1 MKIRTKVITLFSAI
15 SVIYIVSFALYV
27 SYFTK
32 DSLQTK
38 FYHRLEENATIVGN
52 HIVQNDAYNNKVY
65 YEVTRKYLRQLA
77 EGKDYLLRIVK
88 GHTDLRYK
96 PDLPLPDSFYE
107 EAIIKGKAQFLHQK
121 TSYVGM
127 YFIDSLH
134 QENLLVISE
143 GIDEYGHDEQRM
155 LDHTLLTG
163 GLFAIIL
170 VSLLSFYFANRLLA
184 PIKAINKEL
193 TQVDIS
199 HLDKRVKNTFS
210 EDEDEIGVLIANFN
224 AMMRRLD
231 ISVKSQQSFIGN
243 ASHSLRTPLT
253 IIGGEAELALQLLD
267 KNHEA
272 YYSVDAIVKHATK
285 MNLIINNLLLLS
297 RSGFDGKIENKQLV
311 RIDEL
316 LYDVQKSEKSMN
328 PDCEIFLDFSHIPED
343 SSEMNIFVNLDLFY
357 IAFSNIVSNACKY
370 GNNKTVTI
378 SLVCHLNLVVVK
390 ISDHGIGIPL
400 NDQPH
405 IFDSFYRASNVG
417 AIYGNGLGLVLAKH
431 IFELHQSIL
440 SVSSIENKGTSVS
453 VYIPK

>member
-1 MKIRTKVITLFSAI
+1 MKIRTKVIVLFSAI
-15 SVIYIVSFALYV
+15 SIAYIVSFALYV

-65 YEVTRKYLRQLA
+65 YEVTRKYLRQLS

-96 PDLPLPDSFYE
+96 PDLPLPQAFYE
-107 EAIIKGKAQFLHQK
+107 EAIVNGKAQFLHKK
-121 TSYVGM
+121 TSYVAL
-127 YFIDSLH
+127 FFVDSLH
-134 QENLLVISE
+134 KENLLVISA
-143 GIDEYGHDEQRM
+143 GVDEYGHEEQQI
-155 LDHTLLTG
+155 LDHTLISG
-163 GLFAIIL
+163 GLLAIIL
-170 VSLLSFYFANRLLA
+170 VVLLSFYFANRLLA
-184 PIKAINKEL
+184 PIKAINTEL

-199 HLDKRVKNTFS
+199 NLNKRVKNKYS
-210 EDEDEIGVLIANFN
+210 NEDDEIGILISNFN
-224 AMMRRLD
+224 AMMKRLD

-253 IIGGEAELALQLLD
+253 IIGGEAELALHHLD

-272 YYSVDAIVKHATK
+272 YYSVEAIAKHASK

-297 RSGFDGKIENKQLV
+297 RTGFEGKIENKQWI

-316 LYDVQKSEKSMN
+316 LYDVQKSEKIMN

-343 SSEMNIFVNLDLFY
+343 SSEMNIFVNPDLFY

-370 GNNKTVTI
+370 GDKKMVTI

-400 NDQPH
+400 HDQPH

-431 IFELHQSIL
+431 IFELHHAIL

>member
-1 MKIRTKVITLFSAI
+1 MKIRTKVIVLFSAI
-15 SVIYIVSFALYV
+15 SIAYIVSFALYV

-52 HIVQNDAYNNKVY
+52 HIIQNDAYNNKVY
-65 YEVTRKYLRQLA
+65 YEVTRKYLRQLS

-88 GHTDLRYK
+88 
-96 PDLPLPDSFYE
+96 PDLPLPDAFYE
-107 EAIIKGKAQFLHQK
+107 EAIVKGKAQFLHHK
-121 TSYVGM
+121 TSYVAL
-127 YFIDSLH
+127 FFVDSLH
-134 QENLLVISE
+134 KENLLVISA
-143 GIDEYGHDEQRM
+143 GVDEYGHDEQQI
-155 LDHTLLTG
+155 LDHTLISG
-163 GLFAIIL
+163 GSLAIIL
-170 VSLLSFYFANRLLA
+170 VVLLSFYFANRLLA

-199 HLDKRVKNTFS
+199 NLNKRVKNNYS
-210 EDEDEIGVLIANFN
+210 NDDDEIGILISNFN
-224 AMMRRLD
+224 AMMKRLD

-253 IIGGEAELALQLLD
+253 IIGGEAELALHHLD

-272 YYSVDAIVKHATK
+272 YYSVEAIAKHASK

-297 RSGFDGKIENKQLV
+297 RTGFEGKIESKQWI

-343 SSEMNIFVNLDLFY
+343 SSEMNIFVNPDLFY

-370 GNNKTVTI
+370 GDKKMVTI
-378 SLVCHLNLVVVK
+378 SLVCHENLVVVK

-400 NDQPH
+400 HDQPH

-431 IFELHQSIL
+431 IFELHHAIL

>member
-1 MKIRTKVITLFSAI
+1 MKIRTKVIVLFSAI
-15 SVIYIVSFALYV
+15 SIAYIVSFALYV

-52 HIVQNDAYNNKVY
+52 HIIQNDAYNNKVY
-65 YEVTRKYLRQLA
+65 YEVTRKYLRQLS

-96 PDLPLPDSFYE
+96 PDLPLPDAFYE
-107 EAIIKGKAQFLHQK
+107 EAIVKGKAQFLHHK
-121 TSYVGM
+121 TSYVAL
-127 YFIDSLH
+127 FFVDSLH
-134 QENLLVISE
+134 KENLLVISV
-143 GIDEYGHDEQRM
+143 GVDEYGHDEQQI
-155 LDHTLLTG
+155 LDHTLISG
-163 GLFAIIL
+163 GSLAIIL
-170 VSLLSFYFANRLLA
+170 VVLLSFYFANRLLA

-199 HLDKRVKNTFS
+199 NLNKRVKNNYS
-210 EDEDEIGVLIANFN
+210 NDDDEIGILISNFN
-224 AMMRRLD
+224 AMMKRLD

-253 IIGGEAELALQLLD
+253 IIGGEAELALHHLD

-272 YYSVDAIVKHATK
+272 YYSVEAIAKHASK

-297 RSGFDGKIENKQLV
+297 RTGFEGKIESKQWI

-343 SSEMNIFVNLDLFY
+343 SSEMNIFVNPDLFY

-370 GNNKTVTI
+370 GDKKMVTI
-378 SLVCHLNLVVVK
+378 SLVCHENLVVVK

-400 NDQPH
+400 HDQPH

-431 IFELHQSIL
+431 IFELHHAIL

>member
-1 MKIRTKVITLFSAI
+1 MKIRTKVIVLFSAI
-15 SVIYIVSFALYV
+15 SIAYIVSFALYV

-52 HIVQNDAYNNKVY
+52 HIIQNDAYNNKVY
-65 YEVTRKYLRQLA
+65 YEVTRKYLRQLS

-96 PDLPLPDSFYE
+96 PDLPLPDAFYE
-107 EAIIKGKAQFLHQK
+107 EAIVKGKAQFLHHK
-121 TSYVGM
+121 TSYVAL
-127 YFIDSLH
+127 FFVDSLH
-134 QENLLVISE
+134 KENLLVISA
-143 GIDEYGHDEQRM
+143 GVDEYGHDEQQI
-155 LDHTLLTG
+155 LDHTLISG
-163 GLFAIIL
+163 GSLAIIL
-170 VSLLSFYFANRLLA
+170 VVLLSFYFANRLLA

-199 HLDKRVKNTFS
+199 NLNKRVKNNYS
-210 EDEDEIGVLIANFN
+210 NDDDEIGILISNFN
-224 AMMRRLD
+224 AMMKRLD

-253 IIGGEAELALQLLD
+253 IIGGEAELALHHLD

-272 YYSVDAIVKHATK
+272 YYSVEAIAKHASK

-297 RSGFDGKIENKQLV
+297 RTGFEGKIESKQWI

-343 SSEMNIFVNLDLFY
+343 SSEMNIFVNPDLFY

-370 GNNKTVTI
+370 GDKKMVTI
-378 SLVCHLNLVVVK
+378 SLVCHENLVVVK

-400 NDQPH
+400 HDQPH

-431 IFELHQSIL
+431 IFELHHAIL

>member
-1 MKIRTKVITLFSAI
+1 MKIRTKVIVLFSAI
-15 SVIYIVSFALYV
+15 SIAYIVSFALYV

-52 HIVQNDAYNNKVY
+52 HIIQNDAYNNKVY
-65 YEVTRKYLRQLA
+65 YEVTRKYLRQLS

-96 PDLPLPDSFYE
+96 PNLPLPEGFYE
-107 EAIIKGKAQFLHQK
+107 EAIVNGKAQFLHDR
-121 TSYVGM
+121 TSYVAL
-127 YFIDSLH
+127 FFVDSLH
-134 QENLLVISE
+134 KENLLVISA
-143 GIDEYGHDEQRM
+143 GVDEYGHDEQQI
-155 LDHTLLTG
+155 LDHTLISG
-163 GLFAIIL
+163 GSLAIIL
-170 VSLLSFYFANRLLA
+170 VVLLSFYFANRLLA

-199 HLDKRVKNTFS
+199 NLNKRVKNNYS
-210 EDEDEIGVLIANFN
+210 NDDDEIGILISNFN
-224 AMMRRLD
+224 AMMKRLD

-253 IIGGEAELALQLLD
+253 IIGGEAELALHHLD

-272 YYSVDAIVKHATK
+272 YYSVEAIAKHASK

-297 RSGFDGKIENKQLV
+297 RTGFEGKIESKQWI

-343 SSEMNIFVNLDLFY
+343 SSEMNIFVNPDLFY

-370 GNNKTVTI
+370 GDKKMVTI
-378 SLVCHLNLVVVK
+378 SLVCHENLVVVK

-400 NDQPH
+400 HDQPH

-431 IFELHQSIL
+431 IFELHHAIL

>member
-1 MKIRTKVITLFSAI
+1 MKIRTKVIVLFSAI
-15 SVIYIVSFALYV
+15 SIAYIVSFALYV

-52 HIVQNDAYNNKVY
+52 HIIQNDAYNNKVY
-65 YEVTRKYLRQLA
+65 YEVTRKYLRQLS

-96 PDLPLPDSFYE
+96 PNLPLPDAFYE
-107 EAIIKGKAQFLHQK
+107 EAIVKGKAQFLHHK
-121 TSYVGM
+121 TSYVAL
-127 YFIDSLH
+127 FFVDSLH
-134 QENLLVISE
+134 KENLLVISA
-143 GIDEYGHDEQRM
+143 GVDEYGHDEQQI
-155 LDHTLLTG
+155 LDHTLISG
-163 GLFAIIL
+163 GSLAIIL
-170 VSLLSFYFANRLLA
+170 VVLLSFYFANRLLA

-199 HLDKRVKNTFS
+199 NLNKRVKNNYS
-210 EDEDEIGVLIANFN
+210 NDDDEIGILISNFN
-224 AMMRRLD
+224 AMMKRLD

-253 IIGGEAELALQLLD
+253 IIGGEAELALHHLD

-272 YYSVDAIVKHATK
+272 YYSVEAIAKHASK

-297 RSGFDGKIENKQLV
+297 RTGFEGKIESKQWI

-343 SSEMNIFVNLDLFY
+343 SSEMNIFVNPDLFY

-370 GNNKTVTI
+370 GDKKMVTI
-378 SLVCHLNLVVVK
+378 SLVCHENLVVVK

-400 NDQPH
+400 HDQPH

-431 IFELHQSIL
+431 IFELHHAIL

>member
-1 MKIRTKVITLFSAI
+1 MKIRTKVIVLFSAI
-15 SVIYIVSFALYV
+15 SIAYIVSFALYV

-32 DSLQTK
+32 ESLQTK

-52 HIVQNDAYNNKVY
+52 HIIQNDAYNNKVY
-65 YEVTRKYLRQLA
+65 YEVTRKYLRQLS

-96 PDLPLPDSFYE
+96 PDLPLPEAFYE
-107 EAIIKGKAQFLHQK
+107 EAIVKGKSQFLHDK
-121 TSYVGM
+121 TSYVAL
-127 YFIDSLH
+127 FFVDSLH
-134 QENLLVISE
+134 KENLLVISA
-143 GIDEYGHDEQRM
+143 GVDEYGHEEQQI
-155 LDHTLLTG
+155 LDHTLISG
-163 GLFAIIL
+163 GLLAIIL
-170 VSLLSFYFANRLLA
+170 VVLLSFYFANRLLA
-184 PIKAINKEL
+184 PIKAINTEL

-199 HLDKRVKNTFS
+199 NLNKRVKNKYS
-210 EDEDEIGVLIANFN
+210 NEDDEIGILISNFN
-224 AMMRRLD
+224 AMMKRLD

-253 IIGGEAELALQLLD
+253 IIGGEAELALHHLD

-272 YYSVDAIVKHATK
+272 YYSVEAIAKHASK

-297 RSGFDGKIENKQLV
+297 RTGFEGKIESKQWI

-343 SSEMNIFVNLDLFY
+343 SSEMNIFVNPDLFY

-370 GNNKTVTI
+370 GDKKMVTI
-378 SLVCHLNLVVVK
+378 SLVCHINLVVVK

-400 NDQPH
+400 HDQPH

-431 IFELHQSIL
+431 IFELHHAIL

>member
-1 MKIRTKVITLFSAI
+1 MKIRTKVIVLFSAI
-15 SVIYIVSFALYV
+15 SIAYIVSFALYV

-52 HIVQNDAYNNKVY
+52 HIIQNDAYNNKVY
-65 YEVTRKYLRQLA
+65 YEVTRKYLRQLS

-96 PDLPLPDSFYE
+96 PNLPLPDSFYE
-107 EAIIKGKAQFLHQK
+107 EAIVKGKAQFLHNK
-121 TSYVGM
+121 TSYVAL
-127 YFIDSLH
+127 FFVDSLH
-134 QENLLVISE
+134 KENLLVISA
-143 GIDEYGHDEQRM
+143 GVDEYGHDEQQI
-155 LDHTLLTG
+155 LDHTLISG
-163 GLFAIIL
+163 GSLAIIL
-170 VSLLSFYFANRLLA
+170 VVLLSFYFANRLLA

-199 HLDKRVKNTFS
+199 NLNKRVKNNYS
-210 EDEDEIGVLIANFN
+210 NNDDEIGILISNFN
-224 AMMRRLD
+224 AMMKRLD

-253 IIGGEAELALQLLD
+253 IIGGEAELALHHLD

-272 YYSVDAIVKHATK
+272 YYSVEAIAKHASK

-297 RSGFDGKIENKQLV
+297 RTGFEGKIESKQWI

-343 SSEMNIFVNLDLFY
+343 SSEMNIFVNPDLFY

-370 GNNKTVTI
+370 GDKKMVTI
-378 SLVCHLNLVVVK
+378 SLVCHENLVVVK

-400 NDQPH
+400 HDQPH

-431 IFELHQSIL
+431 IFELHHAIL